1 MRQVLCFGMR
11 EGYVAGQKKIIMAP
25 VYIAMLAG
33 MVLLFVFQVNSDVKR
48 DPLYTDLTASP
59 YYAKNGY
66 SPDYAGLDGPRGDG
80 APDWD
85 YVRPPHGGS
94 LPMSLLPVPADSA
107 VYGKYS
113 LADRA
118 AEEFTVLI
126 PFTLDNEKYGRIVN
140 TEGESHA
147 HPALYFVGLG
157 ENWEIFLNGRAV
169 SRQLYPDGA
178 GGITRFR
185 SVYGLAVPLDKSALR
200 EGDNTIVIR
209 IIGAR
214 AGKWTGLRYVSPY
227 YLGDIFSI
235 SNGFERHARLVLCA
249 VFMFAGL
256 YHLLIYALR
265 KTDQYNLL
273 YTAATT
279 TASVYYFVKTPMA
292 YAMLTDTAYLQRLD
306 YTLLY
311 LFAFL
316 ACAFVDSVKLGKV
329 AKPTMAYGAAAAV
342 LTAASWV
349 FPIWFAYEMQ
359 NIWQFFTILFAVF
372 YVVPGMVLRLF
383 RGAAEMN
390 RGAEGK
396 PGLWRALGRYLTET
410 EFGNFSILLFILVPT
425 ALADILS
432 VSLLRANLSLSQ
444 YGYLGVILWMIYV
457 MARKFPSHAEITER
471 DAEMERLKVE
481 NDEYQARIGEMRS
494 AQSAVPDE
502 LFGDFISRV
511 KTLTPA
517 EMNVFQCYFQG
528 VDANEIPEA
537 IHVSA
542 NTVKFHNRR
551 IYAKLG
557 VSSREEL
564 MLYLNL
570 VKRSGLEEQLAL
582 SIALTLGEGDRIP
595 LPHDLEG
602 GGTDV

>member
-1 MRQVLCFGMR
+1 MRQVLRFDMR
-11 EGYVAGQKKIIMAP
+11 EVYLAGQKKIFMAP

-48 DPLYTDLTASP
+48 DPLYTDLTTSP
-59 YYAKNGY
+59 FYAKNGF
-66 SPDYAGLDGPRGDG
+66 SSDYAGLDGPHGAD

-85 YVRPPHGGS
+85 YVRPPYGGS

-107 VYGKYS
+107 VYGRYS
-113 LADRA
+113 PADRL
-118 AEEFTVLI
+118 AEDFTVLI
-126 PFTLDNEKYGRIVN
+126 PFTLGKEKYGKIGN
-140 TEGESHA
+140 IEGSEPS

-157 ENWEIFLNGRAV
+157 ENWEIFLNGQSV
-169 SRQLYPDGA
+169 GRQIYLDGA

-185 SVYGLAVPLDKSALR
+185 SVYGLAVPLDKSTLR
-200 EGDNTIVIR
+200 EGDNTIVIHV
-209 IIGAR
+209 IGAR
-214 AGKWTGLRYVSPY
+214 AGKWTGLRYASPY

-235 SNGFERHARLVLCA
+235 ANGFERHARLVFCA

-265 KTDQYNLL
+265 KTDRYNLL

-279 TASVYYFVKTPMA
+279 AASVYYFIKTPVA
-292 YAMLTDTAYLQRLD
+292 YAILTDTAYLQRLD

-311 LFAFL
+311 LFVFL
-316 ACAFVDSVKLGKV
+316 ACAFGDSVKLGRI

-342 LTAASWV
+342 LAAASWV

-359 NIWQFFTILFAVF
+359 SIWQFITILFAVL
-372 YVVPGMVLRLF
+372 YVVPGMALRLF
-383 RGAAEMN
+383 HGAAEMN

-425 ALADILS
+425 ALVDILS
-432 VSLLRANLSLSQ
+432 VSLRQTNLSLSQ
-444 YGYLGVILWMIYV
+444 YGYLGVVLWMVYV

-471 DAEMERLKVE
+471 DAAMERLKVE
-481 NDEYQARIGEMRS
+481 NDEFQARIGEMRS
-494 AQSAVPDE
+494 VQSAVPDE
-502 LFGDFISRV
+502 LFGDFIGRV

-517 EMNVFQCYFQG
+517 EMNVFQCYFEG
-528 VDANEIPEA
+528 MDVNEIPEA

-557 VSSREEL
+557 ISSREEL
-564 MLYLNL
+564 MLYLDL
-570 VKRSGLEEQLAL
+570 AKRSGLEEQLAR
-582 SIALTLGEGDRIP
+582 SIAQTLGEGRPDP
-595 LPHDLEG
+595 SAP
-602 GGTDV
+602 